1 VPYLG
6 AAAIVGKFRLTRRR
20 FLAAG
25 AAGSASLLFSGCD
38 RLSSAPNFQEFL
50 SSAEWLTYRAQ
61 RLLGGNR
68 ALAREFG
75 QTDISPVFK
84 VNGTTVPDSEEY
96 TALRE
101 NDFADWR
108 LRVAGLV
115 ANPLELSLADLRML
129 PQRSQITRHDCVE
142 GWSAIGKWQGVPL
155 AILLARAQLLPQA
168 RFVVFHCADALEQTL
183 DGSGR
188 YYESVDLI
196 DAFHPQTILAH
207 SLNDA
212 PLSIGHG
219 APLRLRVERQLGYK
233 QAKYLMR
240 IEATDRL
247 DDFGRGKGGFWE
259 DRGYE
264 WYAGI

>member
-1 VPYLG
+1 MR
-6 AAAIVGKFRLTRRR
+6 KFHLQRRR
-20 FLAAG
+20 FLALGVAG
-25 AAGSASLLFSGCD
+25 AGSLLLGSCD

-61 RLLGGNR
+61 RLLGGGH

-84 VNGTTVPDSEEY
+84 VNGTRMPDSEEY
-96 TALRE
+96 AALRK
-101 NDFADWR
+101 NNFAVWR
-108 LRVAGLV
+108 LRVDGLV
-115 ANPLELSLADLRML
+115 ANPLDLSRADLRAL
-129 PQRSQITRHDCVE
+129 PQRTQITRHDCVE

-155 AILLARAQLLPQA
+155 ALVLARVELLPTA
-168 RFVVFHCADALEQTL
+168 RFLVFHCADTLEQTL
-183 DGSGR
+183 DGTGQ

-240 IEATDRL
+240 IEVTDRL
-247 DDFGRGKGGFWE
+247 DGFGRGRGGFWE

>member
-1 VPYLG
+1 MHRVYFDRRQVLSLG
-6 AAAIVGKFRLTRRR
+6 TSCAGGLL
-20 FLAAG
+20 LA
-25 AAGSASLLFSGCD
+25 GCD
-38 RLSSAPNFQEFL
+38 SLSDAPNFQKLL
-50 SSAEWLTYRAQ
+50 SSAEWLTFRVQ
-61 RLLGGNR
+61 RFVGGSR

-75 QTDISPVFK
+75 PADISPVFK
-84 VNGTTVPDSEEY
+84 VNGTRMPDSEEY
-96 TALRE
+96 AALRE
-101 NDFADWR
+101 NNFADWR
-108 LRVAGLV
+108 LRVDGLV
-115 ANPLELSLADLRML
+115 VNSGEYSLADLQTL
-129 PQRSQITRHDCVE
+129 PQRTQITRHDCVE

-155 AILLARAQLLPQA
+155 AFVLTRAQLLPAA
-168 RFVVFHCADALEQTL
+168 RFVVFHCADTLEQTL
-183 DGSGR
+183 DGTGQ

-196 DAFHPQTILAH
+196 DAFHAQTILAH

-240 IEATDRL
+240 IEVTERL
-247 DDFGRGKGGFWE
+247 DGIGRGRGGFWE

>member
-1 VPYLG
+1 MSR
-6 AAAIVGKFRLTRRR
+6 FQLTRRGI
-20 FLAAG
+20 LALG
-25 AAGSASLLFSGCD
+25 ATGSASLLLGGCD
-38 RLSSAPNFQEFL
+38 RLSTAPNFQEFL

-61 RLLGGNR
+61 RLLGGSR
-68 ALAREFG
+68 ALAREFDP
-75 QTDISPVFK
+75 TDISPVFK
-84 VNGTTVPDSEEY
+84 VNGTRMPDSEEY
-96 TALRE
+96 AALRE
-101 NDFADWR
+101 NNIADWR
-108 LRVAGLV
+108 LRVDGLV
-115 ANPLELSLADLRML
+115 ANPLDLSLADLRAL
-129 PQRSQITRHDCVE
+129 PQRTQITRHDCVE

-155 AILLARAQLLPQA
+155 ALVLARVELLPTA
-168 RFVVFHCADALEQTL
+168 RFLVFHCADTLEQTL
-183 DGSGR
+183 DGTGQ

-196 DAFHPQTILAH
+196 DAFHLQTILAH

-240 IEATDRL
+240 IEVTERL
-247 DDFGRGKGGFWE
+247 GGFGRGRGGFWE

>member
-1 VPYLG
+1 MSR
-6 AAAIVGKFRLTRRR
+6 FQLTRRGI
-20 FLAAG
+20 LALG
-25 AAGSASLLFSGCD
+25 ATGSASLLLGGCD
-38 RLSSAPNFQEFL
+38 RLSTAPNFQEFL

-61 RLLGGNR
+61 RLLGGSR
-68 ALAREFG
+68 ALAREFDP
-75 QTDISPVFK
+75 TDISPVFK
-84 VNGTTVPDSEEY
+84 VNGTRMPDSEEY
-96 TALRE
+96 AALRE
-101 NDFADWR
+101 NNFADWR
-108 LRVAGLV
+108 LRVDGLV
-115 ANPLELSLADLRML
+115 ANPLDLSLADLRAL
-129 PQRSQITRHDCVE
+129 PQRTQITRHDCVE

-155 AILLARAQLLPQA
+155 ALVLARVELLPTA
-168 RFVVFHCADALEQTL
+168 RFLVFHCADTLEQML
-183 DGSGR
+183 DGTGQ

-196 DAFHPQTILAH
+196 DAFHLQTILAH

-240 IEATDRL
+240 IEVTERL
-247 DDFGRGKGGFWE
+247 GGFGRGRGGFWE